1 MVASKAAAQD
11 LMTAVTTTVLLRLVM
26 AMARLRAGD
35 RAWAARRVRAYTCA
49 FTAFTAF
56 QPVSLDCNEP
66 LNDLCLGQHHGLMGR
81 VEDTVRLTVARVA
94 TGLAQDTVDRATE
107 VQLEILAL
115 LNSI

>member
-1 MVASKAAAQD
+1 
-11 LMTAVTTTVLLRLVM
+11 
-26 AMARLRAGD
+26 
-35 RAWAARRVRAYTCA
+35 
-49 FTAFTAF
+49 
-56 QPVSLDCNEP
+56 
-66 LNDLCLGQHHGLMGR
+66 MGR